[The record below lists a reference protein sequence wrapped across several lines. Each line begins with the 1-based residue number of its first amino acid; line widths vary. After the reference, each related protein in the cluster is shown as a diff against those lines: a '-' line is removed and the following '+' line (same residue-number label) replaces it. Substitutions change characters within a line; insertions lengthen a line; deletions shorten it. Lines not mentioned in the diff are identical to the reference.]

1 MREELWVGDAGLSP
15 PRRALPRPADP
26 VWLVEP
32 AVPMDVAAVVGNG
45 DGAFHLGDGPVH
57 LGDAPVHLGHG
68 PVQLGEGHRDGGLTG
83 PPAPAGDVPVL
94 VGMGGPGVL
103 AGGGNGTG
111 HLLVAGSAAFELAPG
126 PEELELVTG
135 GAALELIPGGA
146 DIDLVTGGADL
157 ERIAGDGA
165 GQAPG
170 GGDPA
175 APGQPG
181 SGPGISLSSVGRL
194 ATRALHGAR
203 DVATDPR
210 LSGLLRA
217 GPSVATFMART
228 RERSAGAAHDAT
240 VLRVRATPGLALHAY
255 LDEVL
260 IAMFRHPELMPKAHD
275 YAPAASDLEK
285 MHALFDTRGWLDHP
299 TLYHRAP
306 PPPRGVET
314 SEEHRQGIGFEHV
327 TFRSGWEPDP
337 QEIGRDRWLAHEAN
351 RTVHAWMSRVPDR
364 HQRSWL
370 VCTHGLGMGNN
381 PAVDLRSFRAPQ
393 LARRGINVVLP
404 VLPLHGPR
412 ASGRARGE
420 DLMSIDMIDSLHG
433 VAQAVWDVRRLVRW
447 LRRTQGAEQIGVM
460 GYSLG
465 GLVASLVASIEDDL
479 TCVIAGIPVVDLPH
493 LFRHHSPP
501 HIARLADTHGVLGPV
516 ADDVHRVV
524 SPLAME
530 CRVPFDRRFI
540 FAGLADRMSTFG
552 HARRLWLHWGQPAL
566 ATYPGG
572 HVGFYW
578 SGAVKRFVDDALS
591 RSYANVRAA

>member
-1 MREELWVGDAGLSP
+1 VLGSGDC
-15 PRRALPRPADP
+15 
-26 VWLVEP
+26 
-32 AVPMDVAAVVGNG
+32 AVHLG
-45 DGAFHLGDGPVH
+45 DGPVHLGEVPVHLGDGPVH
-57 LGDAPVHLGHG
+57 LGDVPAHL
-68 PVQLGEGHRDGGLTG
+68 
-83 PPAPAGDVPVL
+83 GDVPAGAVLATGAALIGDGPLL
-94 VGMGGPGVL
+94 VGTGGTGGTAGGGGL
-103 AGGGNGTG
+103 AGGANGTG
-111 HLLVAGSAAFELAPG
+111 HLLVAGSSAIELAPG
-126 PEELELVTG
+126 PDELELVTG
-135 GAALELIPGGA
+135 GAELELIPGGA

-157 ERIAGDGA
+157 ERMGA
-165 GQAPG
+165 DAARWAPG
-170 GGDPA
+170 DDGDLA
-175 APGQPG
+175 TPGQPG

-194 ATRALHGAR
+194 ATRAFHGAR

-217 GPSVATFMART
+217 GPSVATFIART
-228 RERSAGAAHDAT
+228 RERSAVAAHDAT
-240 VLRVRATPGLALHAY
+240 VLPVRATPGLALHAY

-285 MHALFDTRGWLDHP
+285 TRALFGTRGWLDHP
-299 TLYHRAP
+299 DLYHRAP
-306 PPPRGVET
+306 PPPRHVDT

-351 RTVHAWMSRVPDR
+351 RTVHAWVSRVPDR

-370 VCTHGLGMGNN
+370 VGIHGLGMGNN

-501 HIARLADTHGVLGPV
+501 HIARLADSHGVLGPV

-524 SPLAME
+524 SPLAMQ
-530 CRVPFDRRFI
+530 CRVPFDRRYI